1 MRFLRGFGVGIF
13 GFGFWLVASIFAA
26 LSFIGKQ
33 EYGQSY
39 DSSLLNPIWMLMV
52 FVGFIIMVGGPLYYW
67 IIEPIRY
74 QNKPRQQY
82 YAGAQPVPQAPVG
95 QIANFCIKCGTQNTA
110 QAKFCPNCGTSLVV
124 H

>member
-1 MRFLRGFGVGIF
+1 MRLLRGLGAGIF

-26 LSFIGKQ
+26 LSLINKQ
-33 EYGQSY
+33 GYGQKY
-39 DSSLLNPIWMLMV
+39 ESSLVNPIWMLMV
-52 FVGFIIMVGGPLYYW
+52 FVGFIIMIGGPLYYW

-82 YAGAQPVPQAPVG
+82 YAGTQPVSQAPVG
-95 QIANFCIKCGTQNTA
+95 QITRFCTQCGTQNPA
-110 QAKFCPNCGTSLVV
+110 QAKFCTNCGANLVV